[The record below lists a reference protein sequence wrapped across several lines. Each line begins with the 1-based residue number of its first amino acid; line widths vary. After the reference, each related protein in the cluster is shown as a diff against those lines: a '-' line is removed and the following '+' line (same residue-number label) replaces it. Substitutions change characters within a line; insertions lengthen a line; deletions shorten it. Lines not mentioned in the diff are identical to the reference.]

1 MPYVIAFLMVS
12 PLFLC
17 WDKGAGSSFLM
28 SHFGYKFLLPLDQLW
43 GIFFHPILWYLLV
56 LQWINF
62 DVEANFLFPSAFLKR
77 IMRQKIISRHPCI
90 WVNDFD
96 EESGDKRDF
105 FAHTCTHTQTSST
118 LQVSWS
124 PFVPFILYLPIFF
137 IFHFLCSLHSFCPNE
152 FSCFFVS

>member
-17 WDKGAGSSFLM
+17 WDKVAGSSFLM

-105 FAHTCTHTQTSST
+105 FCTHTHTHT
-118 LQVSWS
+118 DFIHLAGFLVSLCPIYS
-124 PFVPFILYLPIFF
+124 LSAYLLYFPFFMFTPY
-137 IFHFLCSLHSFCPNE
+137 FLSKW
-152 FSCFFVS
+152 V

>member
-17 WDKGAGSSFLM
+17 WDKVACSSFLM

-56 LQWINF
+56 LPWINF
-62 DVEANFLFPSAFLKR
+62 DVKANFLFPSGFLKR
-77 IMRQKIISRHPCI
+77 IMRQKIISRQPCI
-90 WVNDFD
+90 WINDFN

-105 FAHTCTHTQTSST
+105 FAHTHKLTSST

-137 IFHFLCSLHSFCPNE
+137 IYHFLRSLHSFCPSE
-152 FSCFFVS
+152 FNCFFVS

>member
-17 WDKGAGSSFLM
+17 WDKVACSSFLM

-56 LQWINF
+56 LPWINF
-62 DVEANFLFPSAFLKR
+62 DVKANFLFPSGFLKR
-77 IMRQKIISRHPCI
+77 IMRQKIISRQPCI
-90 WVNDFD
+90 WINDFN

-105 FAHTCTHTQTSST
+105 FAHTRTHTQTDFIY
-118 LQVSWS
+118 LAGFLVSLCPIYS
-124 PFVPFILYLPIFF
+124 LSAYLLYLPFF
-137 IFHFLCSLHSFCPNE
+137 TFTP
-152 FSCFFVS
+152 

>member
-17 WDKGAGSSFLM
+17 WDKVAGSSFLM

-62 DVEANFLFPSAFLKR
+62 DVEANFLFPSGFLKR

-105 FAHTCTHTQTSST
+105 FAHTHRLHPPCRFLGLPLSHLFSICLSS
-118 LQVSWS
+118 LFSIFYVHSIVS
-124 PFVPFILYLPIFF
+124 VQM
-137 IFHFLCSLHSFCPNE
+137 SLA
-152 FSCFFVS
+152 VSLFPRLL